1 MSSKILNNL
10 SNITQNGYLTLIL
23 GPMFAGKTTYLLK
36 EIEKYET
43 IYSKDKILVINH
55 MSDNR
60 YANDKISSH
69 DKKMYPCLKKS
80 KLIDITIRE
89 LEGKEILVIDEGQF
103 FKDIDEMV
111 RQFINKYNLKIV
123 VGGLNGTFQQKT
135 FDTSNILNLIPFA
148 DNVIHLK
155 SKCYKCGL
163 EAAFSKRIVND
174 SKEILVGNDNYQPCC
189 RKCL

>member
-1 MSSKILNNL
+1 MSSTLLNNL
-10 SNITQNGYLTLIL
+10 SNITHNGYLTLIL

-60 YANDKISSH
+60 YANNKISSH
-69 DKKMYPCLKKS
+69 DKKMYPCLK
-80 KLIDITIRE
+80 
-89 LEGKEILVIDEGQF
+89 
-103 FKDIDEMV
+103 
-111 RQFINKYNLKIV
+111 
-123 VGGLNGTFQQKT
+123 NGTFQQKK

-148 DNVIHLK
+148 DNIIHLK
-155 SKCYKCGL
+155 SKCYKCGM
-163 EAAFSKRIVND
+163 EASFSKRIIND
-174 SKEILVGNDNYQPCC
+174 NQEILVGNKNYQPCC